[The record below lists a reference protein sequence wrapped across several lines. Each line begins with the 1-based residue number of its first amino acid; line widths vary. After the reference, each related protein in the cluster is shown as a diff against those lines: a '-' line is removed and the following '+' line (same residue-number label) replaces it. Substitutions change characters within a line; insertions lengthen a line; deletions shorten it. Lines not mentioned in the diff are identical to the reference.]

1 MSEEINNEVNHAQS
15 LILALNEA
23 RQKEIESVRSRM
35 EDFLKGQL
43 DLQHKMD
50 IVSEGQ
56 KALKER
62 FEEGVSKRLTGLDG
76 KMDRFLMEW
85 GSKQKEDEL
94 RDKRLADVDKKS
106 DAADTK
112 ATAAFSAATFYGRAI
127 LVSVLGSVLLMAIVW
142 LVGEFH
148 G

>member
-1 MSEEINNEVNHAQS
+1 MSDEKNDITQAQQ

-43 DLQHKMD
+43 DLQHKME
-50 IVSEGQ
+50 IVAEGQ

-62 FEEGVSKRLTGLDG
+62 FEEGVSKRLTGLDA
-76 KMDRFLMEW
+76 KMDKFLIEW
-85 GSKQKEDEL
+85 GSKQKEDQL
-94 RDKRLADVDKKS
+94 RDERLSDVKKKAEDAEKKS
-106 DAADTK
+106 NDAIDS
-112 ATAAFSAATFYGRAI
+112 AAFYGKWI
-127 LVSVLGSVLLMAIVW
+127 LISVLAGLALGGLAMIFPR
-142 LVGEFH
+142 LH